1 MNTEPCILVVDDELA
16 NRRVLEAILVP
27 EGFTVIHAKTGN
39 EALVQIEHSAVD
51 LVLLDILMPGI
62 DGIETCRRIREELD
76 KPLLPVIMVSALGD
90 RVSRTRAKSS
100 GADDLLVKP
109 IYEDELLARIR
120 NLLTRNAY
128 YREAERE
135 RARAEAEAKRWK
147 LVSDVASV
155 VSRCTDYETLQ
166 LSIRD
171 LLRDHLPIHRFV
183 VLEMNGDD
191 LQLSTPSR
199 SMRPPSCKM
208 PAARWR
214 SLWRERCVV
223 AAESFTHELAPLV
236 ETFYERRA
244 VHGAV
249 LPLKTGASL
258 QGILVIFTTR
268 ELAGEELSL
277 IDELAPHLSN
287 AVANVRS
294 HVKAKQLNEARDRL
308 SLLLVHDL
316 KNPLSVISMNLE
328 HMAGGCEEQER
339 DEALQDS
346 RIAADRML
354 QMIMDLLDVGKAEE
368 GRLVLRRK
376 RGAAHEL
383 VRAVLSRSVTSA
395 GRRGACLVSDLV
407 ENASVDVD
415 HELLTRVL
423 ENLVGNAL
431 RYVPPGG
438 RIEVQSHVDGS
449 DLVLRV
455 INNGPRIP
463 PGVQSRLFEKYGGDA
478 AHHAGPNRGLGL
490 YFCRLVLE
498 AHGGTIDARNLP
510 EGGVCFEMRIPGVE
524 LRSSAVEGTPCYGS
538 LDTYASS

>member
-27 EGFTVIHAKTGN
+27 EGFRVIQAKTGN
-39 EALVQIEHSAVD
+39 EALALVEHEVVD

-76 KPLLPVIMVSALGD
+76 KPLLPVIMVSALSD
-90 RVSRTRAKSS
+90 RVSRTRAKAC

-109 IYEDELLARIR
+109 IYEDELVARIR
-120 NLLTRNAY
+120 NLLARNAY
-128 YREAERE
+128 YHEAERE
-135 RARAEAEAKRWK
+135 RARAEAEARRWK

-183 VLEMNGDD
+183 VLELNGDD
-191 LQLSTPSR
+191 LQLSSPSR
-199 SMRPPSCKM
+199 SLRPPASKM
-208 PAARWR
+208 SAARWR

-223 AAESFTHELAPLV
+223 SAESFAAELAPLV
-236 ETFYERRA
+236 DTLYERCE

-249 LPLKTGASL
+249 LPMHTGASL

-268 ELAGEELSL
+268 ELAGDEIAL
-277 IDELAPHLSN
+277 IDELGPHLSN
-287 AVANVRS
+287 AVSNVRS

-316 KNPLSVISMNLE
+316 KNPLGVISMNLE
-328 HMAGGCEEQER
+328 HMAGGCAEDER
-339 DEALQDS
+339 ADALRDS
-346 RIAADRML
+346 RVAAERML

-368 GRLVLRRK
+368 GRLVLKRK
-376 RGAAHEL
+376 RHMSHEL
-383 VRAVLSRSVTSA
+383 VRAVLTRSMTTA
-395 GRRGACLVSDLV
+395 AQRGVCLVSDLI
-407 ENASVDVD
+407 EDATVDVD

-438 RIEVQSHVDGS
+438 RIELHSHVDES
-449 DLVLRV
+449 QLVLRV
-455 INNGPRIP
+455 MNNGPRIP
-463 PGVQSRLFEKYGGDA
+463 PGIQARLFEKYGGDA
-478 AHHAGPNRGLGL
+478 AHQAGPNRGLGL

-498 AHGGTIDARNLP
+498 AHGGSIEARNLP
-510 EGGVCFEMRIPGVE
+510 EGGVCFELQIPGVE
-524 LRSSAVEGTPCYGS
+524 LSRAATGRFASPSFAVGS
-538 LDTYASS
+538 